1 MEELDHMTDS
11 SGSPVHERAIDGTQ
25 DHWNGLFGQP
35 FIYAC
40 SSLKA
45 AAYLVHTQHV
55 YIRMCNFV
63 GPFLFFSYTSK
74 RPRRAILAIGND
86 RVEARPGPI

>member
-63 GPFLFFSYTSK
+63 GPFLFFLLYVKAAASSDT
-74 RPRRAILAIGND
+74 RNRQ
-86 RVEARPGPI
+86 RPGRS